1 MSRYEQNIVVDLE
14 FTPVDKGAKTRKFKY
29 EIIQIG
35 AVRVSS
41 DGEIKDSFSSFV
53 KPEYTKSI
61 AYAVQ
66 ELTGIR
72 MCNLTSEDTLEQIL
86 EKFREWVG

>member
-41 DGEIKDSFSSFV
+41 DGEIKDSFSSFCEARV
-53 KPEYTKSI
+53 HKEHRLRRARADWNQDAQFDQRGYLRADS
-61 AYAVQ
+61 
-66 ELTGIR
+66 
-72 MCNLTSEDTLEQIL
+72 
-86 EKFREWVG
+86 REVP